1 MFSLQHK
8 QVHQEQFTPYKMPD
22 RAHSNFFT
30 NASFITG
37 SSSGRILHIC
47 HHNFLFPKRCNL
59 YLIILTR
66 IVPPF
71 PPPALAHSIVLLL
84 VHVACTQH
92 LRAFKSKFFFAV
104 ILPFL
109 YPTQFW
115 GGGQLLFYSETVV
128 LRVVSDSELSSF
140 CGHSASNKNELNL
153 SFQFSK
159 DKVSQNKNTPSLLGA
174 LNISSRQKD

>member
-1 MFSLQHK
+1 
-8 QVHQEQFTPYKMPD
+8 MPD

-30 NASFITG
+30 NASFVTG

-84 VHVACTQH
+84 VRLACTEH
-92 LRAFKSKFFFAV
+92 LRVFKSKFFFAV
-104 ILPFL
+104 ILSFL
-109 YPTQFW
+109 YPTHFW
-115 GGGQLLFYSETVV
+115 GGEVEEGQLLFYSLTVF
-128 LRVVSDSELSSF
+128 LRVVSDSKLSSF
-140 CGHSASNKNELNL
+140 CSHSASNKNELNL

-159 DKVSQNKNTPSLLGA
+159 DKVSQNKNTPPLLGA
-174 LNISSRQKD
+174 LNISNR

>member
-1 MFSLQHK
+1 
-8 QVHQEQFTPYKMPD
+8 MPD

-30 NASFITG
+30 NASFVTG

-84 VHVACTQH
+84 VHVACTEH
-92 LRAFKSKFFFAV
+92 LRVFKYKIFFAV

-109 YPTQFW
+109 YPTHFLGGR
-115 GGGQLLFYSETVV
+115 GGGQLLFYSLTVF
-128 LRVVSDSELSSF
+128 LRVVRDSKLSLF
-140 CGHSASNKNELNL
+140 CSHSASNKNELNL

-159 DKVSQNKNTPSLLGA
+159 DKVSQNKNTPPLLGA
-174 LNISSRQKD
+174 LNNSSK

>member
-1 MFSLQHK
+1 
-8 QVHQEQFTPYKMPD
+8 MPD

-30 NASFITG
+30 NASFIAG

-115 GGGQLLFYSETVV
+115 GGGSCFFILRQLFCGLLATASCHHFAAIQQVTKTSWI
-128 LRVVSDSELSSF
+128 SHSSF
-140 CGHSASNKNELNL
+140 LRTRFPKTKIHGHFLEHLTSPVDRRTEARVFEG
-153 SFQFSK
+153 
-159 DKVSQNKNTPSLLGA
+159 T
-174 LNISSRQKD
+174 